1 MTTEKVELMVGVFG
15 CKVQEMPF
23 TYLDLPIGTTR
34 PRVEHYDPIMNRME
48 RQLISISSLLTY
60 AGRLQLVNSVLS
72 ASPTYAMCSLIVPI
86 MVHEYFDR
94 ARKHCIW
101 RNLDSNAK
109 SKPMVEWK
117 NVQSLRGKEV
127 RV

>member
-1 MTTEKVELMVGVFG
+1 MTTEKAELMVGVFG

-72 ASPTYAMCSLIVPI
+72 ASSTYAMCSL
-86 MVHEYFDR
+86 
-94 ARKHCIW
+94 
-101 RNLDSNAK
+101 
-109 SKPMVEWK
+109 
-117 NVQSLRGKEV
+117 
-127 RV
+127 